1 MDSEE
6 DKASARGL
14 LESENS
20 YDPMNDVSVRDTFRL
35 RGNGRND
42 SDADGDGGVYGRN
55 ERLWSAASSG
65 DGGVYDASRYS
76 SVLKG
81 NLIRKEDEQI
91 VAQQDLVE

>member
-20 YDPMNDVSVRDTFRL
+20 YDPMGDNNSRRDTFRL
-35 RGNGRND
+35 RGDGRND
-42 SDADGDGGVYGRN
+42 SDADGDGGAYGRN

-91 VAQQDLVE
+91 VPQ